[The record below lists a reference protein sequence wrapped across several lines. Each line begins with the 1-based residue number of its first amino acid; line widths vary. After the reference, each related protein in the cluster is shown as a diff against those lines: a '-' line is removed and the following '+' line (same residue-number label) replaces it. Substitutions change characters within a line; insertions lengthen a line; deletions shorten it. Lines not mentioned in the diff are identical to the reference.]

1 MVKSPSFDRLLIF
14 PLNDHTSMF
23 ICDSYRRSRMC
34 LSELT
39 LQLVEEFGSWGRPF
53 AFPLSFS
60 SQVIGMTAHQVPTAD
75 IMMNSSTE
83 QKLYTLSH
91 RAVRRSFK
99 IDASFVSRFQLWTK
113 VCIRLHEKNTH
124 GTQEV
129 EILNLDKYSANH
141 INHMNNPFITLIEKV
156 LFWYNLYTI
165 IVFVYILN

>member
-1 MVKSPSFDRLLIF
+1 MVKCPSFDRLLIF

-34 LSELT
+34 FSELT

-113 VCIRLHEKNTH
+113 VCIRLDDKKKRIHMGHRKLKFWIWIN
-124 GTQEV
+124 
-129 EILNLDKYSANH
+129 ILQ
-141 INHMNNPFITLIEKV
+141 IILII
-156 LFWYNLYTI
+156 WI
-165 IVFVYILN
+165 ILLLLSLKKCYFGIIDILL

>member
-83 QKLYTLSH
+83 QKLSTHWATELLDVHS
-91 RAVRRSFK
+91 RSMPHLLVAFSCELK
-99 IDASFVSRFQLWTK
+99 CA
-113 VCIRLHEKNTH
+113 
-124 GTQEV
+124 
-129 EILNLDKYSANH
+129 LD
-141 INHMNNPFITLIEKV
+141 
-156 LFWYNLYTI
+156 
-165 IVFVYILN
+165 